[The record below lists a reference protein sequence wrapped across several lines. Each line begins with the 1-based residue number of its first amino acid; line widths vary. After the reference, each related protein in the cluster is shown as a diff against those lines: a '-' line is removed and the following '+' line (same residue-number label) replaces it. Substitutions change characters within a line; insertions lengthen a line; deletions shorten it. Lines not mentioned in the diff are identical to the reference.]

1 MTMATLYPQ
10 PVPCGRGRLDHLATP
25 QRHARSMASRF
36 AFRSHHDHLPIVSA
50 VALLLILVSAGI
62 HATWN
67 LFAKRLPGG
76 GEATWLFTTI
86 GVAVYAPVTAIV
98 VAITEYRPAGL
109 DWVFLIGTGALQAIY
124 FTVLRRGYA
133 AGDLSI
139 VYPLARGTGP
149 LTAILLAVVLIGE
162 RPGPLTLVGALTI
175 TAGTL
180 LLATPLRGHGGQR
193 AAVRFG
199 LATGL
204 IIGSYTAWDGYAV
217 GTLDIPPLVLVWFAD
232 AGRSLLLTPV
242 ALRRLGAIRAT
253 WRSHRL
259 EAASIGVLSTAS
271 YLLVLLAMTIAPVSS
286 IAPAREVSIV
296 IGTLLGMTVLGEPV
310 GPRRLTAAAVI
321 ALGVVLVAL
330 G

>member
-1 MTMATLYPQ
+1 M
-10 PVPCGRGRLDHLATP
+10 
-25 QRHARSMASRF
+25 
-36 AFRSHHDHLPIVSA
+36 SA
-50 VALLLILVSAGI
+50 VAIVLILISAGI

-76 GEATWLFTTI
+76 AETTWLFTTI
-86 GVAVYAPVTAIV
+86 GVAVYTPLTAAVFLVTG
-98 VAITEYRPAGL
+98 YRPAGI
-109 DWVFLIGTGALQAIY
+109 DWLFLVGTGLLQAAY

-162 RPGPLTLVGALTI
+162 RPEPLTIAGALTI

-180 LLATPLRGHGGQR
+180 VLATPIRRHGDQR
-193 AAVRFG
+193 AAVLYG
-199 LATGL
+199 LATGA
-204 IIGSYTAWDGYAV
+204 IIGTYTAWDGYAV
-217 GTLDIPPLVLVWFAD
+217 GPLAIPALVVIWCAD
-232 AGRSLLLTPV
+232 VGRSLILTPV
-242 ALRRLGAIRAT
+242 AVRRLGAIRAT

-286 IAPAREVSIV
+286 IAPAREISIV
-296 IGTLLGMTVLGEPV
+296 IGTLLGMTALGEPV
-310 GPRRLTAAAVI
+310 GPRRIAASAII
-321 ALGVVLVAL
+321 ALGVVLVAI